1 VIAMS
6 RVVQEVKVKLPPE
19 LMPEK
24 PKPPAPEVKKPP
36 EEKKEEKKPAP
47 EEAAQTREQEL
58 KAEDRAEFQYQLTVQ
73 ELATI
78 FQVLLFPFKISGITI
93 YLKPRTEPPLV
104 EGS

>member
-1 VIAMS
+1 MS

-19 LMPEK
+19 LQPEK
-24 PKPPAPEVKKPP
+24 PKPPAPEVKP
-36 EEKKEEKKPAP
+36 EEKKEKEVKKPGP
-47 EEAAQTREQEL
+47 EEAAQTREEEL

-78 FQVLLFPFKISGITI
+78 FQVLLYPFKISGITI